1 MGGFIMNELNEG
13 FEMKEVDLDKKVNE
27 VALRV
32 RTSPEVQKLANELDI
47 RDAQDIMSFGQ
58 ETAVEISKFSD
69 RILAS
74 ISNSSVEDSGKMLQ
88 QLNSIMGRFDKND
101 FEDKKSGFLG
111 KIFNKMKDDINKLL
125 DKYQTMDKE
134 ISKVYV
140 EIKKYESEIN
150 NTNIMLEEMFEQNI
164 QYYENLE
171 KYIQAGHLVTEKMRN
186 EIIPQLEARAASGQQ
201 LDAINLQ
208 NGLQALEMVD
218 QRIYDLEMAKMVALQ
233 TAPQIKLIQRGNYN
247 LLRKIGSAFVVT
259 IPVFKTGLIQAIA
272 IKRQKVQADA
282 MKALDDRTNEMLM
295 KNAQNIANQSIDIAK
310 LTSGSS
316 IKIDTLEKTFETIIR
331 GIEETKQIEQENK
344 HNRDESRQKLLQ
356 LQQKLENKR

>member
-1 MGGFIMNELNEG
+1 MNEFNEG
-13 FEMKEVDLDKKVNE
+13 FEMKEVDLEKKVNE
-27 VALRV
+27 VAIKV
-32 RTSPEVQKLANELDI
+32 KASPEVQKLANELDI

-58 ETAVEISKFSD
+58 DTAIEISKFSD

-88 QLNSIMGRFDKND
+88 QLSSIMGKFDKKD
-101 FEDKKSGFLG
+101 FEDRKPGFLE
-111 KIFNKMKDDINKLL
+111 KMFNKVKDDISRLL

-134 ISKVYV
+134 ISKIYV
-140 EIKKYESEIN
+140 EIKKYENEIN
-150 NTNIMLEEMFEQNI
+150 NTNIMLEEMFEKNI
-164 QYYENLE
+164 MYYENLE
-171 KYIQAGHLVTEKMRN
+171 KYIQAGHIITDRMRN
-186 EIIPQLEARAASGQQ
+186 EIIPQLEQKAASGQQ

-282 MKALDDRTNEMLM
+282 MKALDDKTNEMLM
-295 KNAQNIANQSIDIAK
+295 RNAQNIASQSIDIAK

-316 IKIDTLEKTFETIIR
+316 IKIETLEKTFETIVR
-331 GIEETKQIEQENK
+331 GIEETKQIEEENRQS
-344 HNRDESRQKLLQ
+344 RDASRVKLLE
-356 LQQKLENKR
+356 LQNKLESKR